1 VTDVRPFPSSLSEL
15 ADGCRP
21 VAGAGEL
28 AVHLAIRRAV
38 FVAEQGLFDG
48 TDADEH
54 DDDPATVHVLG
65 VVRGRAAGTDRD
77 TYDADPD
84 VVHVLAFLND
94 EPVGT
99 VRLFP
104 LDRADRLWQ
113 GDRLAVVQSARI
125 HGLGR
130 PLVRF
135 AVATAGERGGREMVA
150 HIQLQNVALF
160 ERLGWHKHGDTE
172 TYVGVAH
179 QPMAIDLTGRSS
191 AG

>member
-1 VTDVRPFPSSLSEL
+1 
-15 ADGCRP
+15 
-21 VAGAGEL
+21 
-28 AVHLAIRRAV
+28 
-38 FVAEQGLFDG
+38 
-48 TDADEH
+48 
-54 DDDPATVHVLG
+54 
-65 VVRGRAAGTDRD
+65 
-77 TYDADPD
+77 

-104 LDRADRLWQ
+104 LPVDAGDRLWQ
-113 GDRLAVVQSARI
+113 GDRLAVVRSARI

-160 ERLGWHKHGDTE
+160 ERLGWHKDGDVE
-172 TYVGVAH
+172 VYVGVHH
-179 QPMAIDLTGRSS
+179 QPMAIDLQRARRSS
-191 AG
+191 VA

>member
-1 VTDVRPFPSSLSEL
+1 MSDLRTGRRVRVE
-15 ADGCRP
+15 CRP
-21 VAGAGEL
+21 AHSPEEL
-28 AVHLAIRRAV
+28 ETHFRIRHEV
-38 FVAEQGLFDG
+38 FVTEQQLFSG
-48 TDADEH
+48 S
-54 DDDPATVHVLG
+54 
-65 VVRGRAAGTDRD
+65 DRD
-77 TYDADPD
+77 AYDADPD

-113 GDRLAVVQSARI
+113 GDRLAVLRSARI

-135 AVATAGERGGREMVA
+135 AVKTAGERDGREMVA

-160 ERLGWHKHGDTE
+160 ERLGWHKYGDVE
-172 TYVGVAH
+172 VYVGVPH
-179 QPMAIDLTGRSS
+179 QPMAIDLQAARR
-191 AG
+191 

>member
-1 VTDVRPFPSSLSEL
+1 MSDLRTGRRLRVE
-15 ADGCRP
+15 CRP
-21 VAGAGEL
+21 ARSPEEL
-28 AVHLAIRRAV
+28 ETHFRIRHEV
-38 FVAEQGLFDG
+38 FVTEQQLFTG
-48 TDADEH
+48 S
-54 DDDPATVHVLG
+54 
-65 VVRGRAAGTDRD
+65 DRD

-113 GDRLAVVQSARI
+113 GDRLAVLRSARI

-135 AVATAGERGGREMVA
+135 AVKTAGERGGREMVA

-160 ERLGWHKHGDTE
+160 ERLGWHKHGDVE
-172 TYVGVAH
+172 VYVGVHH
-179 QPMAIDLTGRSS
+179 QPMAIDLQAARR
-191 AG
+191 